1 MSLFD
6 DLMASLKNESALPGV
21 VEKIIA
27 LPMEIKLTDAQVD
40 HLRMGLFFFGH
51 GEPEIAEIQKRVFPI
66 ILPAIS
72 HFKMSKK
79 HHDKLLSFILSAA
92 LENKDTESQALC
104 TANLPP
110 VFCSGGSLAFYLFV
124 RAFLNGDAEETEKY
138 LYETVVQNLV
148 DGKYVN
154 DGALTGYLQKCAPLQ
169 GRIGEAK
176 ACINRMRS
184 VVIKGKTLEAL
195 KKNKYKDAIDIFSNA
210 EITHFDER
218 ADTET
223 DATISLPKECVEKI
237 TDEIAARF
245 QEALKMVF
253 KIERSNFKFI
263 ITYVEKI

>member
-1 MSLFD
+1 MEN
-6 DLMASLKNESALPGV
+6 LKNEPALPGI
-21 VEKIIA
+21 VEKITA

-40 HLRMGLFFFGH
+40 NLRMRLFFFGH
-51 GEPEIAEIQKRVFPI
+51 GEPEIVEIQKRVFPI
-66 ILPAIS
+66 ILPAIP

-92 LENKDTESQALC
+92 LENKDTKSQTLC
-104 TANLPP
+104 VANLPP
-110 VFCSGGSLAFYLFV
+110 AFCPKGELAFYLFV
-124 RAFLNGDAEETEKY
+124 RALLNGDTEETEKY
-138 LYETVVQNLV
+138 LYETVVQNLD

-154 DGALTGYLQKCAPLQ
+154 DGALTYYLQKCAPLQ
-169 GRIGEAK
+169 GRIEEAK

-184 VVIKGKTLEAL
+184 VVIKNKTLEAL

-210 EITHFDER
+210 EITYFDER

-223 DATISLPKECVEKI
+223 DATISLPKEYVEKI

-253 KIERSNFKFI
+253 KIDRSNFKFI
-263 ITYVEKI
+263 ITYVEKTA